1 MRDLTAHIRSIPDF
15 PKPGIVFRD
24 ITPLL
29 ANGPAWRACIDRL
42 VERYQGRVDTVVGID
57 ARGFL
62 VGGAL
67 AYSLGCGLTVV
78 RKSGKLPAETLA
90 ADYGLEYG
98 TDRLEIHRDAFA
110 PGSRVLLVDDLLAT
124 GGTARAAL
132 GLIRQLEGEVV
143 EVAFLVELLSLG
155 GRQNLAP
162 HEAFALMQFE

>member
-1 MRDLTAHIRSIPDF
+1 MRDLTAYIRSIPDF

-29 ANGPAWRACIDRL
+29 ANGPAWRTCIDRL

-98 TDRLEIHRDAFA
+98 TGRLEIHRDAFA

-132 GLIRQLEGEVV
+132 GLIRRLQGEVV

-155 GRQNLAP
+155 GRQNLVP

>member
-15 PKPGIVFRD
+15 PKPGILFRD

-155 GRQNLAP
+155 GRRNLAP

>member
-1 MRDLTAHIRSIPDF
+1 MRDLTVHIRSIPDF
-15 PKPGIVFRD
+15 PKPGILFRD

-132 GLIRQLEGEVV
+132 GLIRQLQGEVV

-155 GRQNLAP
+155 GRRNLAP
-162 HEAFALMQFE
+162 HEAFALMQFD

>member
-15 PKPGIVFRD
+15 PKPGIMFRD

-42 VERYQGRVDTVVGID
+42 VERYQGRVDTVAGID

-132 GLIRQLEGEVV
+132 GLIQQLEGEVV

-155 GRQNLAP
+155 GRQNLVP

>member
-15 PKPGIVFRD
+15 PKPGIMFRD

-42 VERYQGRVDTVVGID
+42 AERYQGRVDTVVGID

-132 GLIRQLEGEVV
+132 GLIQQLEGEVV

-155 GRQNLAP
+155 GRQNLVP

>member
-15 PKPGIVFRD
+15 PKPGILFRD

-132 GLIRQLEGEVV
+132 GLIQQLEGEVV

-155 GRQNLAP
+155 GRQNLVP

>member
-1 MRDLTAHIRSIPDF
+1 MLDLTSYIRSIPDF

-29 ANGPAWRACIDRL
+29 ANGPAWRTCIDRL
-42 VERYQGRVDTVVGID
+42 AERYRGRVDTVVGIE

-62 VGGAL
+62 AGSAL
-67 AYSLGCGLTVV
+67 AYGLGCGLAVV
-78 RKSGKLPAETLA
+78 RKPDKLPAATFA
-90 ADYGLEYG
+90 ASYELEYG

-132 GLIRQLEGEVV
+132 QLIQQLRGEVV
-143 EVAFLVELLSLG
+143 EVAFLIELATLG
-155 GRQNLAP
+155 GRQHLAP
-162 HEAFALMQFE
+162 HDVFALMQFD